1 HSKLNLIIDGGTLA
15 RGGSGGGATPSGLYA
30 DRSFGVQGVAG
41 GGGAPFG
48 RVMTGQ
54 PISNDS
60 QGERLYLDGYL
71 QVNKVTDASAEIS
84 GKGYRLANSYV
95 TSPLSGDGGNWGER
109 GTKSTNDGTW
119 NWQYHGTTEGQPGP
133 GGPAI
138 VGVAPLTT
146 QLINGGKILQTL

>member
-1 HSKLNLIIDGGTLA
+1 MAPTSTITRQWRSISIIL
-15 RGGSGGGATPSGLYA
+15 GS
-30 DRSFGVQGVAG
+30 
-41 GGGAPFG
+41 
-48 RVMTGQ
+48 
-54 PISNDS
+54 
-60 QGERLYLDGYL
+60 
-71 QVNKVTDASAEIS
+71 VTFT
-84 GKGYRLANSYV
+84 GYRTQNDRYG
-95 TSPLSGDGGNWGER
+95 SPLSGDGGGWGQR

>member
-1 HSKLNLIIDGGTLA
+1 
-15 RGGSGGGATPSGLYA
+15 
-30 DRSFGVQGVAG
+30 
-41 GGGAPFG
+41 
-48 RVMTGQ
+48 MTGQ
-54 PISNDS
+54 PITSDS
-60 QGERLYLDGYL
+60 QDWRWYLNGDFM
-71 QVNKVTDASAEIS
+71 VVKVTDAEAAVP
-84 GKGYRLANSYV
+84 GKGYRTQNDRYG
-95 TSPLSGDGGNWGER
+95 SPLSGDGGNWGQR